1 MSKFLRASAAIVLLA
16 SPVHADTLGLGRPA
30 LPEEIAAWDIDVRPD
45 GMGLPEGRGDVFTG
59 EEVFADKCAV
69 CHGDF
74 GEAVGR
80 WPVLAGGFDTLTDQ
94 RPVKT
99 IGSYWPYLSTVFDYV
114 NRAMPFGDAQSL
126 SPDEVYAI
134 TAYLLYLND
143 VVDDEFELSHENF
156 AGIELPNEANFF
168 PDDRQE
174 TEIPAFSKAPCMQD
188 CKESAEI
195 VKRAAVLDVTPEE
208 TRASELKRAV
218 ESVRNPKPKVSA
230 VEPAPETSQAVD
242 VASFDAELAAEGE
255 KKFRQCKSCHQVGD
269 GAKNRSGPLLN
280 GVVGRAAGQVE
291 GFKYSKP
298 MIAAAD
304 EGLVWSAEELTAF
317 LTNPKAYMKG
327 TKMSFRGF
335 KDDADTLAVI
345 EYLKTFSQKEG

>member
-1 MSKFLRASAAIVLLA
+1 MSKFLKAFAALVLLA
-16 SPVHADTLGLGRPA
+16 SPVFAEGLELGRQA
-30 LPEEIAAWDIDVRPD
+30 LPDEIAAWDIDVRPD
-45 GMGLPEGRGDVFTG
+45 GLGLPEGRGDVLTG

-143 VVDDEFELSHENF
+143 VVDEEFELSHENF
-156 AGIELPNEANFF
+156 AGLQLPNEAGFF

-174 TEIPAFSKAPCMQD
+174 TEIPAFSNAPCMED
-188 CKESAEI
+188 CKESADI
-195 VKRAAVLDVTPEE
+195 LKRAAVLDVTPEE

-218 ESVRNPKPKVSA
+218 ESVRNPKPKASG
-230 VEPAPETSQAVD
+230 VEPAPEAAAPIEAALVD
-242 VASFDAELAAEGE
+242 VELAAAGE
-255 KKFRQCKSCHQVGD
+255 KLFRQCKACHQVGE

-280 GVVGRAAGQVE
+280 GVVGRAVGTIE
-291 GFKYSKP
+291 GFKYSKA
-298 MIAAAD
+298 MLDAGD
-304 EGLVWSAEELTAF
+304 NGLVWSEEDLKAF
-317 LTNPKAYMKG
+317 LSDPKAYMKG
-327 TKMSFRGF
+327 TKMSFRGL
-335 KDDADTLAVI
+335 KDDADALAVI
-345 EYLKTFSQKEG
+345 EYLKTFKSEG